1 MYQSSIKPL
10 KIQLQK
16 QTSQQINDASE
27 RSHSKSKSPARVDY
41 GATDTS
47 VLELISEI
55 DDTLKRERRPEPED
69 LSILKDLSI
78 VMRKNQHQ
86 QNKAYSQRY
95 QLQNQHYNANVV
107 TNRQNG
113 EEQES
118 LQIVPSVNTGHQNH
132 RVKKDHYGEL
142 VGEAKNLGSCVPSVK

>member
-1 MYQSSIKPL
+1 M
-10 KIQLQK
+10 
-16 QTSQQINDASE
+16 INNASE

-78 VMRKNQHQ
+78 VMRKNQNQ
-86 QNKAYSQRY
+86 QNKAYS
-95 QLQNQHYNANVV
+95 
-107 TNRQNG
+107 
-113 EEQES
+113 
-118 LQIVPSVNTGHQNH
+118 
-132 RVKKDHYGEL
+132 
-142 VGEAKNLGSCVPSVK
+142 